1 MTSVVI
7 NHDPTKLLPASPGIV
22 PVQVYGRDGLNRGD
36 ISVIGKPIIEQVKR
50 LGVQLSPVS
59 MDFLTIALAVTAAD
73 TFVKRDQT
81 ADGWTRDIQI
91 HLSLCDPK
99 PWLPVQQK
107 LEKALHF
114 LSGDLWSFELS
125 DGGFEPPSP
134 YLHRDGFHLLKLR
147 DIDCACLLSGGLDS
161 AIGAIDLIRKDRKPL
176 LVSHGYTGDKSKQDA
191 VATQIGYNKR
201 FSLNAAPQ
209 PANKGMTDITM
220 RTRSI
225 TFLSFAVVGL
235 DALVQI
241 NQLKKPELFMPEN
254 GFISLNVPLTVRRIG
269 SLSTRTTHPH
279 FISSIQEIF
288 KTVGIPAQIINP
300 YQFQTKGEMIDSCI
314 DKELLAK
321 TIPDTISCSNWKRKG
336 QQCGRCVPCLIRRAA
351 ISNAGLKESRHYKYQ
366 NIKTVFA
373 NEKAK
378 DDIFALI
385 SAIKQAPKRSIRAWI
400 TDSGPLPPEYISK
413 YQGVFERGLKEVAK
427 FLKKE
432 RLI

>member
-7 NHDPTKLLPASPGIV
+7 NHDHTKLPPASSGVI
-22 PVQVYGRDGLNRGD
+22 PVQIYDRKGLSRGD
-36 ISVIGKPIIEQVKR
+36 ISVIGNPIIEPIKR
-50 LGVQLSPVS
+50 LGVQLMPIT

-73 TFVKRDQT
+73 TFVKRDQA
-81 ADGWTRDIQI
+81 ADGWTREINIQVP
-91 HLSLCDPK
+91 LCNPK
-99 PWLPVQQK
+99 PWLSIQHK

-125 DGGFEPPSP
+125 GGGFEPPSP
-134 YLHRDGFHLLKLR
+134 HLHRDGFHLLKLR
-147 DIDCACLLSGGLDS
+147 EIDCVCLFSGGLDS
-161 AIGAIDLIRKDRKPL
+161 AIGAIDLIGNGRKPL

-191 VATQIGYNKR
+191 VAARIKGLYKR
-201 FSLNAAPQ
+201 FSLNADPQ
-209 PANKGMTDITM
+209 PAKKGMADITM

-241 NQLKKPELFMPEN
+241 NQLKKTELIMPEN

-279 FISSIQEIF
+279 FISFIQEIF
-288 KTVGIPAQIINP
+288 KAVGISAQIINP

-314 DKELLAK
+314 DKELLAQ

-351 ISNAGLKESRHYKYQ
+351 ISKAGMKEPRHYQYQ
-366 NIKTVFA
+366 DLRTVFA

-385 SAIKQAPKRSIRAWI
+385 SAIKQAPKRSIRSWI
-400 TDSGPLPPEYISK
+400 ADSGPLPPEYISN
-413 YQGVFERGLKEVAK
+413 YQGMFERGLNEVAE
-427 FLKKE
+427 FLKGND
-432 RLI
+432 